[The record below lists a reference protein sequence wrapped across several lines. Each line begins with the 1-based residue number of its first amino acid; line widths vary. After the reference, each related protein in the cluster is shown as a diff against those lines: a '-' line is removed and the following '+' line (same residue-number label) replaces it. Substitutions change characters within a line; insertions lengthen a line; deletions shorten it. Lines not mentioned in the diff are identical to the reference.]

1 MPPPTFR
8 ESFCTGEKCP
18 ADRFV
23 SRVFWRTLYPHARL
37 AAPFILLFKRSF
49 FEADRSLISATGDAC
64 DMKRIR
70 EDVRDFFWD
79 SNNRGWWRR
88 RINIRV
94 SGQKLKDLAREYLP
108 EGVSVPPF
116 PPVSTRPDAS
126 ES

>member
-1 MPPPTFR
+1 M
-8 ESFCTGEKCP
+8 EEKCP
-18 ADRFV
+18 AEQFV
-23 SRVFWRTLYPHARL
+23 SRIFWRTLYPHARVV
-37 AAPFILLFKRSF
+37 APFILLFQRSF
-49 FEADRSLISATGDAC
+49 FEADRSLISAAGDAC

-79 SNNRGWWRR
+79 SNNRGWVRR

-116 PPVSTRPDAS
+116 PPAATHRGDS
-126 ES
+126 EA